1 MRKFIQ
7 PTFLFRA
14 TVILLL
20 VAAFYLVGQSV
31 DFEEL
36 LSQDQLTAA
45 LESAGPFAP
54 LVLIL
59 TMTIAVVVSP
69 IPSLPLDL
77 AAGAA
82 FGPFLG
88 MIYAVTG
95 AELGAI
101 LSFLIGRALGRE
113 LLSKLL
119 RVDVVFCEM
128 CSDHK
133 LMVLVFLARLLP
145 IFSFDIVSYGAGLT
159 NMSLKVFA
167 IATLLG
173 MILPTFALTYFGS
186 SVVTTQWPL
195 ILLGALMVG
204 LLVFLPKLLVKYRS
218 SWWAGLFMGA
228 APQEDTAQTG
238 PTAKVPTASQV
249 VRTCSSCGGP
259 TP

>member
-1 MRKFIQ
+1 MRQFIQ
-7 PTFLFRA
+7 PKFLFRA

-20 VAAFYLVGQSV
+20 VAALYVVGQSV
-31 DFEEL
+31 DFQEL
-36 LSQDQLTAA
+36 LSQDQLVAA
-45 LESAGPFAP
+45 LESAGSLAPF
-54 LVLIL
+54 VLIL
-59 TMTIAVVVSP
+59 TMAVAVVVSP

-113 LLSKLL
+113 LLSKVL

-133 LMVLVFLARLLP
+133 LMVLVFVARLLP

-218 SWWAGLFMGA
+218 SWWAELFMGA
-228 APQEDTAQTG
+228 APQQDEAQAG
-238 PTAKVPTASQV
+238 PAARVSIPSEGM
-249 VRTCSSCGGP
+249 RTCSACGGP
-259 TP
+259 TA

>member
-7 PTFLFRA
+7 PKFLIRA

-20 VAAFYLVGQSV
+20 VAAFYMVGQSV
-31 DFEEL
+31 DFEEF
-36 LSQDQLTAA
+36 LSQDQLIAA

-59 TMTIAVVVSP
+59 TMTVAVVVSP

-204 LLVFLPKLLVKYRS
+204 VLVFLPKLLVKYRS

-228 APQEDTAQTG
+228 AAQEDLAQ
-238 PTAKVPTASQV
+238 AS
-249 VRTCSSCGGP
+249 P
-259 TP
+259 AA